1 MKGIRLSQIII
12 SLFVMTLATVS
23 ATAAQPIQ
31 WPEASGGN
39 GHWYQPVAVPGWISW
54 NGANAAAEAAGGH
67 LVTMGSAEENAFVFD
82 LIDDDPALW
91 DDSNLNHSHGS
102 GPWIGGLQP
111 DGSPEPKGRWRWVTG
126 EPWFYANWAP
136 EQPNDDPAPP
146 PGQQNRAQFL
156 GYGQLMGPTW
166 NDARDYSLQ
175 PGYVIEIG
183 VDNVPGVIA
192 QPPVQW
198 KTADGGNGHR
208 YQVVQASGGVS
219 WFDAEAAAEAEG
231 GHLATITSA
240 EENAFIY
247 DLIDE
252 DSSLW
257 LQTVS
262 PRSLG
267 PWLGGLQPD
276 GSPEPD
282 GNWQWVTGEPFLYLN
297 WEASRPD
304 DSFDYQDKLHFL
316 GPYVSGGVPW
326 GDEWNDLDGQDL
338 LVSYVVEFVPEPA
351 TMSLLAFGGLALLR
365 RRGRRRK

>member
-1 MKGIRLSQIII
+1 MMRYRKQFFGVLVCG
-12 SLFVMTLATVS
+12 LVLAALAVCP
-23 ATAAQPIQ
+23 AAAQPTQ

-39 GHWYQPVAVPGWISW
+39 GHWYQPVAVPGGISW
-54 NGANAAAEAAGGH
+54 NDADAAAKAAGGH
-67 LVTMGSAEENAFVFD
+67 LVTMGSAEENTFVFG

-91 DDSNLNHSHGS
+91 DDSNPNHSHGI

-111 DGSPEPKGRWRWVTG
+111 DGSPEPSGNWQWVTG
-126 EPWFYANWAP
+126 QAWSYTNWAP
-136 EQPNDDPAPP
+136 EQPNDDSGT
-146 PGQQNRAQFL
+146 PGDQNRVQFL

-166 NDARDYSLQ
+166 NDARDYSLI

-183 VDNVPGVIA
+183 IDDRPGAIA
-192 QPPVQW
+192 HPPAQW
-198 KTADGGNGHR
+198 KTVDGGNGHW
-208 YQVVQASGGVS
+208 YQVVQVS
-219 WFDAEAAAEAEG
+219 AGINWSDADAVAKAEG
-231 GHLATITSA
+231 GYLATITSA

-257 LQTVS
+257 EQTAS

-282 GNWQWVTGEPFLYLN
+282 GNWQWVTGEPFLYTN
-297 WEASRPD
+297 WGPSRPD
-304 DSFDYQDKLHFL
+304 NSFDCQDKLHFL
-316 GPYVSGGVPW
+316 GPYVSGGIPW

-351 TMSLLAFGGLALLR
+351 SLSLLALGGLALLR
-365 RRGRRRK
+365 RRRRA